1 MSKTEEHE
9 TLLGD
14 CETVWELYVVGYDE
28 DGNQCRYG
36 ENVREVDYNPKWTC
50 PCCREICSCNS
61 CPCYY
66 AVYNSRRKHYLL
78 LNVLS
83 AAVDFPTCDFIRM
96 SLSVGKTGLRTLAV
110 VTKADKSSEGLLE
123 KILPDDFKGVADHYP
138 SSTMDLLHLPRCT
151 CHGMQMNLIEVTHRK
166 GLQQV
171 C

>member
-123 KILPDDFKGVADHYP
+123 KILPDDVNIETFLHIE
-138 SSTMDLLHLPRCT
+138 LLLSFSMKNELDCYI
-151 CHGMQMNLIEVTHRK
+151 LFIK
-166 GLQQV
+166 GLS